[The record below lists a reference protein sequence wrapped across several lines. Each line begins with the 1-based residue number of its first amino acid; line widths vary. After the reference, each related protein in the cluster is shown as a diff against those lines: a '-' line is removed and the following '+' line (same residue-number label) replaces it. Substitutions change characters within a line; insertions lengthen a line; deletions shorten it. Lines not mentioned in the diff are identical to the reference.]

1 MHSAH
6 NGTDYGS
13 IPCGLNYI
21 YIMSCS
27 LTGKTPFFGDGW
39 YQFDSGQLS

>member
-13 IPCGLNYI
+13 IPCGLKGY
-21 YIMSCS
+21 
-27 LTGKTPFFGDGW
+27 LAE
-39 YQFDSGQLS
+39 SGLWRLS